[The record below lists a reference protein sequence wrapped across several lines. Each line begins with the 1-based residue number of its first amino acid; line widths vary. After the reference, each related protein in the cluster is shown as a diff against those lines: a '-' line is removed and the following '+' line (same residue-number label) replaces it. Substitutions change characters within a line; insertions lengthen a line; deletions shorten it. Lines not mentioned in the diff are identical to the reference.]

1 MNQTTIH
8 SETLRNTPWWI
19 WVALVAILL
28 ALLGLA
34 WGAIRA
40 LGFAWS
46 EFTELDKTVAAAIV
60 AGVFTVTA
68 TTITVMVGRYFE
80 EKRKQSE
87 LHRERKIK
95 MYDTFIERIFNL
107 FTGGDD
113 NEETAPENVETE
125 LIDFLRDSQRQFLL
139 WSGPGV
145 IRAYSEW
152 NKALRGEQ
160 NAQTVLLMEKFFL
173 AVRRDLG
180 HSNWG
185 VKQGDTIRFVLRHTD
200 FFLEKIQ
207 TNPNLT
213 LAELAALERA
223 EGLEP
228 TDDE

>member
-107 FTGGDD
+107 FMGGDD

-185 VKQGDTIRFVLRHTD
+185 VKQGDTIRFVLRLSLIH
-200 FFLEKIQ
+200 I
-207 TNPNLT
+207 
-213 LAELAALERA
+213 
-223 EGLEP
+223 
-228 TDDE
+228 